1 MITKFIY
8 SIALSITI
16 LATLNFVWMA
26 VAPGPKENL
35 FKAIQVRFKLSR
47 QTMNGVYF
55 FIGFCALLTGAMSV
69 AYVIKAEECNNKN
82 DF

>member
-1 MITKFIY
+1 MVTKIIY
-8 SIALSITI
+8 GIALTITI

-35 FKAIQVRFKLSR
+35 FKALQIRFNLSR
-47 QTMNGVYF
+47 NTMNGVYF
-55 FIGFCALLTGAMSV
+55 FIGFSALLTAAMSIS
-69 AYVIKAEECNNKN
+69 YVVKAEECGD